1 MQSRS
6 RCGPAIII
14 LAKWSELCDIGS
26 WFVCLFIFETRS
38 HYVVLAGLEPG
49 WPQTHRDLPASA
61 IQVPRLKVC
70 TTMSGL
76 LGETFLPS
84 VSPELQVFPSPAW
97 EVPGNS
103 VVSVV
108 KGTTRVFRPSR
119 TATLDK
125 GLSLSPEI
133 GKTRLVSL
141 LASFGHEDQ
150 KPVNQIF

>member
-1 MQSRS
+1 MLLLFVIVVVVVSRQ
-6 RCGPAIII
+6 AF
-14 LAKWSELCDIGS
+14 
-26 WFVCLFIFETRS
+26 FVYPWL
-38 HYVVLAGLEPG
+38 LWNLLPPKPG

-150 KPVNQIF
+150 KPVNQI